1 MVTKL
6 NNIHRHPK
14 TMVTELN
21 NIHIYKSSGF
31 IEENIWHPKT
41 MVTKLNNI
49 YIYKGFLR
57 QWLQNLT
64 IFIGILRR

>member
-6 NNIHRHPK
+6 NNIH
-14 TMVTELN
+14 
-21 NIHIYKSSGF
+21 IYKGSRF

-49 YIYKGFLR
+49 NIYKDF
-57 QWLQNLT
+57 Q
-64 IFIGILRR
+64 IH